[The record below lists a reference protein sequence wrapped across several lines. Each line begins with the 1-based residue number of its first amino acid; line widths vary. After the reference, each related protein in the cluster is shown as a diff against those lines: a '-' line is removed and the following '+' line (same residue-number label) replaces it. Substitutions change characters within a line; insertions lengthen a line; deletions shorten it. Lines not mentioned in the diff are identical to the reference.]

1 MNPITLTPVPGLSFK
16 SEEYGK
22 PCHKHI
28 LNGEQIPGC
37 TSVSGQFSEDGW
49 KFAWP
54 VKLMESH
61 ILEDLNRMAEKHDGY
76 ENGGPFVWLKDAVAI
91 TATHKNAWRR
101 TRDSAASKGKD
112 AHAFIEEYIKTG
124 AIAKP
129 PDDKEVVNCLDGF
142 FKWEAKYNV
151 EWLASEIQ
159 VGSLKYRF
167 AGILDALVR
176 VDDKIVLLDYK
187 SSASIKDEY
196 NIQLAGLCICLEEM
210 GVTVDAR
217 AILHIPKEGEY
228 EFRIIDSDL
237 AKDKLAFLVGLE
249 FYRHKNLFLA
259 RCKNRKK
266 EKFNPGVAETET
278 GGVLSTPGTL

>member
-1 MNPITLTPVPGLSFK
+1 MNPITLAPVPGLSFK

-28 LNGEQIPGC
+28 LNGGQIPGC

-54 VKLMESH
+54 VKLMAEQIHADIDEHSGSGENVYVE
-61 ILEDLNRMAEKHDGY
+61 IKRNSLNEIIQNA
-76 ENGGPFVWLKDAVAI
+76 
-91 TATHKNAWRR
+91 KNAWRR
-101 TRDSAASKGKD
+101 TRDSAAEKGTS
-112 AHAFIEEYIKTG
+112 AHFYIEEYVKTG
-124 AIAKP
+124 AALAL
-129 PDDKEVVNCLDGF
+129 PDDKEIVNCLDNF
-142 FKWEAKYNV
+142 FKWEKKYNV
-151 EWLASEIQ
+151 KWLASEIQ
-159 VGSLKYRF
+159 VGSLKYVF
-167 AGILDALVR
+167 AGILDALIEI
-176 VDDKIVLLDYK
+176 DGKIVLLDYK
-187 SSASIKDEY
+187 TSSSIKDEY